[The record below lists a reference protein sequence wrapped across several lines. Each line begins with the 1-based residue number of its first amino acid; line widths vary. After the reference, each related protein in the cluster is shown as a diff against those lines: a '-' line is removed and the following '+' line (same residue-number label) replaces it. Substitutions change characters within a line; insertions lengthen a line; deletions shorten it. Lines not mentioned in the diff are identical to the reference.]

1 MRLNWAAIGALGE
14 MLGALAVVISVLY
27 LASQVRRQIRETQLA
42 AIHEVSEGFRDGIA
56 ATFMD
61 PHLSRV
67 FIAGKD
73 DAMQLDESER
83 IQFLAFVQRN
93 YRVWEDAFYQY
104 RAGRLPQPLWES
116 MEKQYSALLNW
127 PGVQWVW
134 EIRRD
139 FYTPEFRAYVD
150 NVDRHPHPL

>member
-1 MRLNWAAIGALGE
+1 MNWVAIGALGE
-14 MLGALAVVISVLY
+14 MLGALAVMVSVLY
-27 LASQVRRQIRETQLA
+27 LALQVRGQTKETQLA

-67 FIAGKD
+67 FVVGKD
-73 DAMQLDESER
+73 DQTQLDEAER
-83 IQFLAFVQRN
+83 IQFISIIQRN
-93 YRVWEDAFYQY
+93 YRVWEDAFYQH
-104 RAGRLPQPLWES
+104 RDGRLPTSLWQS
-116 MEKQYSALLNW
+116 MESQYSALLNW

-139 FYTPEFRAYVD
+139 FYTPDFRDYVD
-150 NVDRHPHPL
+150 NVERHPHPF

>member
-1 MRLNWAAIGALGE
+1 MNWAAIGALGE

-27 LASQVRRQIRETQLA
+27 LALQVRSQIKEAQLA
-42 AIHEVSEGFRDGIA
+42 SIHEVSEGFRDGIA

-61 PHLSRV
+61 RHLSQV
-67 FIAGKD
+67 FISGKD
-73 DAMQLDESER
+73 DPTQLSDAER
-83 IQFLAFVQRN
+83 IQFISIVQRN
-93 YRVWEDAFYQY
+93 YRVWEDAFYQH
-104 RAGRLPQPLWES
+104 RDGRLPQPLWRS

-139 FYTPEFRAYVD
+139 FYTPDFRAYVD
-150 NVDRHPHPL
+150 EVERHPHPL